1 MITLKVVSFLISF
14 LDSVKEFNGDLRV
27 PLGVHV
33 VVEPVA
39 GVIAVLSNGCDDVLV
54 LLQLLKRHMFDKD
67 NVIVLGVDDKR
78 WY

>member
-1 MITLKVVSFLISF
+1 
-14 LDSVKEFNGDLRV
+14 
-27 PLGVHV
+27 VHV